1 MYRLHQKQ
9 YIIDILGYFDM
20 LECEP
25 APTPFS
31 TKMIS
36 AEDNAGDDEAQIRF
50 MKDKNM
56 RKLVGMLLHLARCT
70 RPDIMSAVAILARY
84 QVDPGKRHWHWGM
97 RILRYLAGTLD
108 YAITYGKLNDP
119 DEGHVEYTPFSMY
132 HDSDWAGDKD
142 KRRSRTGW
150 ISMSY
155 GGPINWCSQ
164 LQKCTAQSS
173 GEAE

>member
-56 RKLVGMLLHLARCT
+56 RKLVGMLPPRVMHT
-70 RPDIMSAVAILARY
+70 
-84 QVDPGKRHWHWGM
+84 PGHYVRGSHPCP
-97 RILRYLAGTLD
+97 L
-108 YAITYGKLNDP
+108 
-119 DEGHVEYTPFSMY
+119 
-132 HDSDWAGDKD
+132 
-142 KRRSRTGW
+142 
-150 ISMSY
+150 
-155 GGPINWCSQ
+155 
-164 LQKCTAQSS
+164 SS
-173 GEAE
+173 